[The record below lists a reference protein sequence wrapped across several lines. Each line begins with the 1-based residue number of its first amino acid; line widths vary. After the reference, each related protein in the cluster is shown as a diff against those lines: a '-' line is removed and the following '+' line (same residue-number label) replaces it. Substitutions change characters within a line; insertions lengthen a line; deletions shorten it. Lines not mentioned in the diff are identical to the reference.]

1 MREILRKIHLYAG
14 LAAAAFLMMYFVTGL
29 ALVHESWFPRT
40 DPERTVRSER
50 LELKGNLEPEQ
61 LASVLELRFG
71 IRGKRLAPRGLPD
84 GSWQLDWMRPGLGV
98 QARVWASGDSLTLT
112 TTRQGLRGT
121 LVGFHRLHGYGG
133 GALYDLWAFMYD
145 FSSAAL
151 ILFAASGLWIWFG
164 RREKSGAGWLCLAA
178 GLGLTAAMV
187 LYFLLMP

>member
-14 LAAAAFLMMYFVTGL
+14 LAAAAFLSMYFVTGL

-40 DPERTVRSER
+40 DPQRTVRSER
-50 LELKGNLEPEQ
+50 LELTGNLEPEQ
-61 LASVLELRFG
+61 VAAALEQRFG
-71 IRGKRLAPRGLPD
+71 IRGKRLEPRSLPD
-84 GSWQLDWMRPGLGV
+84 GSWRLNWVRPGTNV
-98 QARVWASGDSLTLT
+98 EARVWATGDSLSLS

-133 GALYDLWAFMYD
+133 GVFYDLWAFMYD

-151 ILFAASGLWIWFG
+151 IVFAVSGLWIWFG
-164 RREKSGAGWLCLAA
+164 RRERNALGWLCLTA
-178 GLGLTAAMV
+178 GMGLTAAMV